1 MYEQLSL
8 FDSEPKNLYLYCT
21 KMCKKKKPQKETL
34 FEQILSVVKNP
45 LIPCVNCLCQYCTH
59 NVEELYNTVK
69 LEEVADEPCFICDE
83 CREYTGESNHTV
95 CRKMN
100 CKNFIMSDY
109 GAKRNRKRFKLIT

>member
-8 FDSEPKNLYLYCT
+8 FDSEPKND
-21 KMCKKKKPQKETL
+21 KPQKETL

-109 GAKRNRKRFKLIT
+109 GAKRNRKRFKLITQ